1 MFRKAKRRLKVCID
15 RALPG
20 ESPFELR
27 GHDAR
32 ARAAAL
38 RNKMWEPAG
47 RTLRIRFL
55 DGDPVVQK
63 KVAKFAQEWTQYAN
77 LKLDFN
83 DDPKAEIRVSF
94 LQPGSWSYIGTDAI
108 DPQLAPDQPTMN
120 LGWLTKA
127 TRNDEVFRVVLHEF
141 GHALGLIH
149 EHQNPVATIPWNK
162 PAVYDFMKDRR
173 IIGPRNRWTSIY
185 SRSTTKKTP
194 NIQNLIPIRL
204 CSIRSPKSLRW
215 AVLKSAGTVPCLTS
229 TSSSFTN
236 GTRRGSNQ

>member
-1 MFRKAKRRLKVCID
+1 MPRKAKLKICID

-27 GHDAR
+27 SHDAR

-63 KVAKFAQEWTQYAN
+63 KVAKFAQEWTKYAN

-108 DPQLAPDQPTMN
+108 DPQLALDQPTMN

-162 PAVYDFMKDRR
+162 PAVYDFYE
-173 IIGPRNRWTSIY
+173 GPPNSWTPEQVDVNLFQVYDKENTKYSEFDPHSIMLY
-185 SRSTTKKTP
+185 PIPKEFTLGGFEVGWNSTLSDLDKQFIHEWYP
-194 NIQNLIPIRL
+194 
-204 CSIRSPKSLRW
+204 
-215 AVLKSAGTVPCLTS
+215 
-229 TSSSFTN
+229 
-236 GTRRGSNQ
+236 